1 MTNAGVTAIG
11 TGKVVAGML
20 ATDAVETAKIKDANV
35 TTAKLADAAV
45 TTAKITDANVTTAKL
60 ADAAVT
66 TAKITDANVTT
77 AKLAD
82 AAVTTAKIT
91 DANVT
96 TDKLAANAVT
106 TAKITDANVTTAK
119 LADTAVTTA
128 KITDAAITYA
138 KIQNVSATDKILG
151 RISTGAG
158 VIEEIAT
165 TGSGNVVRATS
176 PTLVTPVL
184 GAATGTSLS
193 VSGQLTSTVATGTAP
208 LVVTSTTPVANLSI
222 GGTAATATNIA
233 GGAAGSIPYQTAAA
247 TTAML
252 AKGTDGQVLTLA
264 SGVPSWST
272 SNAVPYTG
280 ATGAV
285 DLGAYDLKVNGLT
298 VGRGNTGDG
307 TNTAVGASALLT
319 NTAGTDNTAVGYN
332 ALKTT
337 TGSLNSAFG
346 SLALKTNTSGTRN
359 AAFGTMAIQAN
370 STGTNNSGF
379 GYGTLYAT
387 TASDNTGIG
396 YLAGYNVTSGAKNIF
411 IGSLAGNSI
420 STASLANTTGLNSV
434 LIGYDVRPLANADTN
449 EIVLSGYNGTA
460 GTVGLGSNTTLIGNS
475 TTTNARIM
483 GALNLPNATTS
494 TSTTTGALTVGGG
507 VGIVEN
513 LNVGGNVKIT
523 GTIEIDGGTPG
534 AGKVL
539 TSDANGVASWTTL
552 SGGVTTMA
560 AIGSVPNANG
570 ASISGTT
577 LTLQPAD
584 ATNGG
589 VVNTTNQTFAGSK
602 TFNSDISVNTVK
614 IGKGNGTGSGNT
626 ALGSAALNANT
637 TGSYNTMVGGNSGV
651 SNTTG
656 QGNVSV
662 GYSSLNS
669 NTTGSNNISI
679 GNAAMNGMNTYNYN
693 VGIGQQAL
701 RYVKGNYNVAIGDG
715 AGANLGSAA
724 TTGTDNN
731 IMIGG
736 NAGYQA
742 GVNGSN
748 TAGKYS
754 IFIGHDT
761 RPAADAETNEI
772 VISGYDGNAGTIG
785 LGSNSTLI
793 GNSAT
798 TQAKIFG
805 ALTLPST
812 TASTSTT
819 TGALKV
825 GGGVGIVGNTYIGGT
840 LSIAGGTPGAGK
852 VLTSDAN
859 GLASW
864 TYGSSAVL
872 KPTATATISISD
884 KYVFYDGAADGTL
897 TLPAATG
904 NAGKEIII
912 KNRTTKVVTVSRT
925 ASETIYVDTANSAVT
940 TFTIGSEA
948 SNNWVKLVSDG
959 NNWVVFRGLF

>member
-1 MTNAGVTAIG
+1 M
-11 TGKVVAGML
+11 
-20 ATDAVETAKIKDANV
+20 
-35 TTAKLADAAV
+35 
-45 TTAKITDANVTTAKL
+45 
-60 ADAAVT
+60 
-66 TAKITDANVTT
+66 
-77 AKLAD
+77 
-82 AAVTTAKIT
+82 
-91 DANVT
+91 
-96 TDKLAANAVT
+96 
-106 TAKITDANVTTAK
+106 
-119 LADTAVTTA
+119 
-128 KITDAAITYA
+128 
-138 KIQNVSATDKILG
+138 
-151 RISTGAG
+151 
-158 VIEEIAT
+158 
-165 TGSGNVVRATS
+165 
-176 PTLVTPVL
+176 
-184 GAATGTSLS
+184 
-193 VSGQLTSTVATGTAP
+193 
-208 LVVTSTTPVANLSI
+208 
-222 GGTAATATNIA
+222 
-233 GGAAGSIPYQTAAA
+233 
-247 TTAML
+247 
-252 AKGTDGQVLTLA
+252 
-264 SGVPSWST
+264 
-272 SNAVPYTG
+272 
-280 ATGAV
+280 
-285 DLGAYDLKVNGLT
+285 
-298 VGRGNTGDG
+298 
-307 TNTAVGASALLT
+307 
-319 NTAGTDNTAVGYN
+319 
-332 ALKTT
+332 
-337 TGSLNSAFG
+337 
-346 SLALKTNTSGTRN
+346 
-359 AAFGTMAIQAN
+359 
-370 STGTNNSGF
+370 
-379 GYGTLYAT
+379 
-387 TASDNTGIG
+387 
-396 YLAGYNVTSGAKNIF
+396 
-411 IGSLAGNSI
+411 
-420 STASLANTTGLNSV
+420 
-434 LIGYDVRPLANADTN
+434 IGYDVRPLANADTN

-754 IFIGHDT
+754 IFIGYDT

-772 VISGYDGNAGTIG
+772 VISGYNGSAGTVG
-785 LGSNSTLI
+785 LGSNTTLL

-798 TQAKIFG
+798 TNTKIWG
-805 ALTLPST
+805 ALDIPNTTSSTSSTTGSLTVGGGAGIAGALNVGTTATITGATTISST
-812 TASTSTT
+812 TASSSTT

-864 TYGSSAVL
+864 SNGGGTITTMNATGTASSTASYIIFTGSTAASTITVPSASTLGAGREITIKNVASVTVNIASAGGKL
-872 KPTATATISISD
+872 IQDNSTLTATT
-884 KYVFYDGAADGTL
+884 AALGIE
-897 TLPAATG
+897 P
-904 NAGKEIII
+904 
-912 KNRTTKVVTVSRT
+912 
-925 ASETIYVDTANSAVT
+925 
-940 TFTIGSEA
+940 
-948 SNNWVKLVSDG
+948 SNNWMKLVSDG
-959 NNWVVFRGLF
+959 TDWYIFRALF